1 MSTDE
6 KGTPT
11 PQNVINLATEHVTLP
26 KLTLLGTFGSL
37 TQPGALIRDG
47 KGRIQRVSLNDKISD
62 GVVAAIGDNSV
73 VLLRRGRTV
82 TLKLP
87 NG

>member
-11 PQNVINLATEHVTLP
+11 PQKVINLATEQVALP

-47 KGRIQRVSLNDKISD
+47 KGRIQRVKLNDKISD

-82 TLKLP
+82 TLKLRS
-87 NG
+87 G

>member
-11 PQNVINLATEHVTLP
+11 PQKVINLATEQVALP

-37 TQPGALIRDG
+37 TRSVTGSWPQSGITAWFCFDA
-47 KGRIQRVSLNDKISD
+47 
-62 GVVAAIGDNSV
+62 VA
-73 VLLRRGRTV
+73 R
-82 TLKLP
+82 
-87 NG
+87 